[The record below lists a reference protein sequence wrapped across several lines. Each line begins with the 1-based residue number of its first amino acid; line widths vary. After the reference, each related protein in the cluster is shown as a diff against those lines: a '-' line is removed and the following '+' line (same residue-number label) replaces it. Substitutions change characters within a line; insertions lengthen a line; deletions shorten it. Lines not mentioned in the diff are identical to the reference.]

1 MDELELLHDD
11 HSLLSSQVVHV
22 VTLIKSLEDGGQIAA
37 SHYSEVLRQ
46 MEILRQQLLEHFAFE
61 EEEAFPRLDD
71 KFPKVHSKLEQLQSQ
86 HDSVLTA
93 FEALRSALWTET
105 KASLVPDATARCDRF
120 ESTFQLHAAAE
131 TELLRELATMS
142 S

>member
-22 VTLIKSLEDGGQIAA
+22 VTLIKSLEDTGNIAA

-71 KFPKVHSKLEQLQSQ
+71 KFPKVRSKLEQLQSQ
-86 HDSVLTA
+86 HDSVLAA
-93 FEALRSALWTET
+93 FEALRAALWSET
-105 KASLVPDATARCDRF
+105 KVSRTPDATVRCDKF
-120 ESTFQLHAAAE
+120 ELAFQSHAAAE
-131 TELLRELATMS
+131 TELLRELS
-142 S
+142 SLTS